1 MLQRDRFD
9 VAVTDWRGACI
20 NARRNLLPERYLPM
34 AVRTFE
40 SPDGA
45 TWSVWE
51 VIPDRV
57 SEFRSTNG
65 SHLPRDMADGW
76 LCFDC
81 GTEKRRLA
89 PLPANWQERSEE
101 DLRFWCRAAVPVRAR
116 GASSAACEPVPA
128 AEAPVS
134 EPAAMTSAE
143 DGMAV
148 AWRA

>member
-1 MLQRDRFD
+1 
-9 VAVTDWRGACI
+9 
-20 NARRNLLPERYLPM
+20 M

-51 VIPDRV
+51 VIPGRV
-57 SEFRSTNG
+57 SEFRSSYG

-89 PLPANWQERSEE
+89 PLPVNWHERPEQ
-101 DLRFWCRAAVPVRAR
+101 DLWFWCRAAEPVRAR
-116 GASSAACEPVPA
+116 PAILAACEPA
-128 AEAPVS
+128 S
-134 EPAAMTSAE
+134 EPAAMAGAE
-143 DGMAV
+143 DELAT
-148 AWRA
+148 A

>member
-1 MLQRDRFD
+1 
-9 VAVTDWRGACI
+9 
-20 NARRNLLPERYLPM
+20 M

-57 SEFRSTNG
+57 SEFRSTHG

-101 DLRFWCRAAVPVRAR
+101 DLRFWCRAAVPVRVR
-116 GASSAACEPVPA
+116 TGPASVSERETSALEPASGPA
-128 AEAPVS
+128 ATA
-134 EPAAMTSAE
+134 TAE
-143 DGMAV
+143 DRRAV
-148 AWRA
+148 A

>member
-1 MLQRDRFD
+1 
-9 VAVTDWRGACI
+9 
-20 NARRNLLPERYLPM
+20 M

-51 VIPDRV
+51 VIPGRV
-57 SEFRSTNG
+57 GDVRSSAG
-65 SHLPRDMADGW
+65 SHLLRDLAGGW

-89 PLPANWQERSEE
+89 SLPTHWHERSDE

-116 GASSAACEPVPA
+116 GSVPA
-128 AEAPVS
+128 AEPPASAPVGT
-134 EPAAMTSAE
+134 PGVE

-148 AWRA
+148 A

>member
-1 MLQRDRFD
+1 
-9 VAVTDWRGACI
+9 
-20 NARRNLLPERYLPM
+20 M

-51 VIPDRV
+51 VIPGQV
-57 SEFRSTNG
+57 SDFRSSFG
-65 SHLPRDMADGW
+65 SHLPRDLADGW

-89 PLPANWQERSEE
+89 PLPANWHERTDE

-116 GASSAACEPVPA
+116 GVPEAACEPAPA
-128 AEAPVS
+128 AEAPAS
-134 EPAAMTSAE
+134 GPAAMAGAE

-148 AWRA
+148 A